1 MTCEHVQLPGGGSAI
16 VCSSNRRPKCSGCGK
31 PARQLCDWKTPG
43 VRNGTCDAPVCE
55 RCSTKPA
62 EGKDLCPAHAVDYE
76 KWCAERLDRETARA
90 AAENGYGR

>member
-16 VCSSNRRPKCSGCGK
+16 VCTSGRRLKCVGCGK
-31 PARQLCDWKTPG
+31 PARLLCDWKTPG

-62 EGKDLCPAHAVDYE
+62 PDKDLCPAHAEAYE
-76 KWCAERLDRETARA
+76 RWSAERAGREASQL
-90 AAENGYGR
+90 